1 MPDYKVY
8 IDRLLIVSKNECHYS
23 LEFSIHLA
31 SLSPQLFQASRVLKA
46 FSRFK
51 TNNSHSIQMCAFMGA
66 VQRRSSPFYWTPQ
79 TVWLYSRK
87 STSHI
92 FHVDKFYRFRFL
104 KGCQPILSPQR
115 LAHAGSVSFSM
126 MRTMLESFGLL
137 DAPDSNQCHDP
148 WVFSIP
154 STTVCSEICHV
165 CPSSMLHTFVFRPGF
180 LRLLILRHTIEIP
193 GCKYELL
200 ATTDLK
206 FKIKT

>member
-92 FHVDKFYRFRFL
+92 FHVDKFYRFSIPE
-104 KGCQPILSPQR
+104 GMPTNPITPKIGPCR
-115 LAHAGSVSFSM
+115 LGVILDDENHAGVL
-126 MRTMLESFGLL
+126 RVIR
-137 DAPDSNQCHDP
+137 C
-148 WVFSIP
+148 
-154 STTVCSEICHV
+154 
-165 CPSSMLHTFVFRPGF
+165 PGF
-180 LRLLILRHTIEIP
+180 KP
-193 GCKYELL
+193 VP
-200 ATTDLK
+200 
-206 FKIKT
+206 